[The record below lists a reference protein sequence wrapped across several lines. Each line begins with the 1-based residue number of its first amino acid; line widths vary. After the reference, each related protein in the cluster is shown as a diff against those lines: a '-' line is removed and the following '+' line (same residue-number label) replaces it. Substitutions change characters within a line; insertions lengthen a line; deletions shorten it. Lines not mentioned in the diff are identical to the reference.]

1 MISPIWC
8 SILPYPIFYIQYM
21 FYIPYSQL
29 EVAILAKWCQ
39 EMHVNHN
46 NSLYICWGIYCHA
59 GAGPSTLLADSYS
72 LCGLFKC
79 SLLDETQGLWG
90 DPTVGLVASYF
101 FEVSLVTVLEIG

>member
-8 SILPYPIFYIQYM
+8 SILPYPIFYIPYM

-46 NSLYICWGIYCHA
+46 NSLYIC
-59 GAGPSTLLADSYS
+59 
-72 LCGLFKC
+72 
-79 SLLDETQGLWG
+79 
-90 DPTVGLVASYF
+90 
-101 FEVSLVTVLEIG
+101 